1 GRMIAEMD
9 KDDAVVLMD
18 DKEEDKK
25 VENAKVDES
34 AQDQGRK
41 AESHDEIYETDMD
54 HANKV
59 LSMQEDELLKVAT
72 APSKRRKRVVIRNP
86 ESEST
91 TSIIIYA
98 ETKSKDKGK
107 GIMVEEP
114 KPLKKK

>member
-1 GRMIAEMD
+1 YDKVAQALEIQKLKRRVKKLEKRNKGRMIAEMD

-59 LSMQEDELLKVAT
+59 LSMQEDELLK
-72 APSKRRKRVVIRNP
+72 
-86 ESEST
+86 
-91 TSIIIYA
+91 Y
-98 ETKSKDKGK
+98 
-107 GIMVEEP
+107 
-114 KPLKKK
+114 KKW